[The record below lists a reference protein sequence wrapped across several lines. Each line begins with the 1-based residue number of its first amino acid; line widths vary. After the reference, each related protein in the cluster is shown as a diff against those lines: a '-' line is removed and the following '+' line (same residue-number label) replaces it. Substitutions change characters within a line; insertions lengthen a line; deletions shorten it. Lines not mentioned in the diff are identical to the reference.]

1 MTVRVKFKKKKK
13 KRITYKWVTVR
24 PFTQIFGKR
33 RRRRRKERETSEEV
47 RLVVHA
53 KRERERS
60 EGTRHGVDVYG
71 ARWLADR
78 LNLTPMGDKG
88 QREGWE
94 VRTWDV
100 DFNFFVL
107 GYITKSIVLVSPIYN
122 IQPYLIQIFQ
132 VLHGSSWIEINR
144 VGYGNYPNCSE
155 RVWILSKPDP
165 YLFIK

>member
-1 MTVRVKFKKKKK
+1 MTVRVEFKKKKK

-60 EGTRHGVDVYG
+60 EGTGHGVDVYG

-78 LNLTPMGDKG
+78 LNLTPIGDKG

-94 VRTWDV
+94 VRTWYV
-100 DFNFFVL
+100 GFNFFCFRVHHKINSI
-107 GYITKSIVLVSPIYN
+107 GKSN
-122 IQPYLIQIFQ
+122 I
-132 VLHGSSWIEINR
+132 
-144 VGYGNYPNCSE
+144 
-155 RVWILSKPDP
+155 
-165 YLFIK
+165 